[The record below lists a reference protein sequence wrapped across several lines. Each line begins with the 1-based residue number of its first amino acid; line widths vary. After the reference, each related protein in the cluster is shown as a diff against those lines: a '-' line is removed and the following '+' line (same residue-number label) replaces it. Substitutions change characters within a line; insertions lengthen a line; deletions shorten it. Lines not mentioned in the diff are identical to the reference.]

1 MVNVASVCVCVRE
14 RWWVIITSV
23 VYVLGGNVAS
33 VHVHV
38 YALGERGVI
47 VASVHFHVY
56 VLGKWG
62 SMLPL
67 FISICMCYGRVN
79 VARVHVHAL
88 GRSMLPLV
96 MSMCMC
102 LGDGNVAA
110 VDVAS
115 VHVNVHVLRAD
126 QCCLYS

>member
-1 MVNVASVCVCVRE
+1 MYVSGVNVASVLE
-14 RWWVIITSV
+14 H
-23 VYVLGGNVAS
+23 VYVLWGGGQCCLCSCSCVGGNVAS
-33 VHVHV
+33 VHVDV

-88 GRSMLPLV
+88 GRSMLSLV

-102 LGDGNVAA
+102 LGRIN
-110 VDVAS
+110 VAS
-115 VHVNVHVLRAD
+115 VLGHV
-126 QCCLYS
+126 